1 MIDIKKKLIKVKAY
15 IIKLIGLQL
24 LLTNIVLPFTIYWG
38 MSISPLSIISTII
51 GSPLVFLII
60 IMTGINYLLITVN
73 IKINFLFKILDFIC
87 FIWQKFINTN
97 LDVPLIV
104 IPSIPMELI
113 FILTIIYVLI
123 YYKYKDKQNNA
134 IMISFFYFLTILCIS
149 HLCHKLPDS
158 IQTDK
163 INLQY
168 NKLSKKLTL
177 IIGKIP
183 KNYSDWHFRT
193 VLPLIRK
200 NYGKNSVD
208 IIKIKKINK
217 TVEKYL
223 NEINKEK
230 FYLELIVEQEN

>member
-1 MIDIKKKLIKVKAY
+1 MSSSFWESLSLPIVSFLTAY
-15 IIKLIGLQL
+15 
-24 LLTNIVLPFTIYWG
+24 
-38 MSISPLSIISTII
+38 
-51 GSPLVFLII
+51 
-60 IMTGINYLLITVN
+60 
-73 IKINFLFKILDFIC
+73 
-87 FIWQKFINTN
+87 
-97 LDVPLIV
+97 
-104 IPSIPMELI
+104 E
-113 FILTIIYVLI
+113 LTIACSINKAFSKSCKLNI
-123 YYKYKDKQNNA
+123 FWKEKLLQDFNYKDKQNNA
-134 IMISFFYFLTILCIS
+134 ILISFFYFLTIVCIS

-183 KNYSDWHFRT
+183 KNYSDWHFKT

-200 NYGKNSVD
+200 NYGKNNVD

-230 FYLELIVEQEN
+230 FYLELIVEPGN

>member
-60 IMTGINYLLITVN
+60 IITGINYLLITVN

-87 FIWQKFINTN
+87 FVWQKFIN
-97 LDVPLIV
+97 
-104 IPSIPMELI
+104 
-113 FILTIIYVLI
+113 
-123 YYKYKDKQNNA
+123 
-134 IMISFFYFLTILCIS
+134 
-149 HLCHKLPDS
+149 S

-168 NKLSKKLTL
+168 NKLSKKLIL
-177 IIGKIP
+177 IIDKIP

-200 NYGKNSVD
+200 NYGKNNVD
-208 IIKIKKINK
+208 IIKNKKINK

-230 FYLELIVEQEN
+230 FYLELIVEQGN